1 MAQRES
7 NPLPMSA
14 LRRAGHGGSTANA
27 SYAAAV
33 HDEKVLPP
41 AFPGDLAD
49 APIPGW
55 DNVWID
61 LGGEG

>member
-1 MAQRES
+1 MAQRENS
-7 NPLPMSA
+7 PLPMSA
-14 LRRAGHGGSTANA
+14 LHRAAGSAANP
-27 SYAAAV
+27 SYAVAA

-55 DNVWID
+55 DNAWID

>member
-7 NPLPMSA
+7 YPLPMSA
-14 LRRAGHGGSTANA
+14 LRRAGRRGSAA
-27 SYAAAV
+27 KPSCAAAA